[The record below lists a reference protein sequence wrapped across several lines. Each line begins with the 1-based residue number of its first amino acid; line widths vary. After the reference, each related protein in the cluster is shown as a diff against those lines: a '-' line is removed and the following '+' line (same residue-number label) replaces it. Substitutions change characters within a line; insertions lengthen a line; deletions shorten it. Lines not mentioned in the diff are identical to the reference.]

1 MRYLC
6 NNNDREICKQAL
18 LLIFDKCRREKYGK
32 KIYHITL
39 SKMAQFQGQRET
51 RETLGSCLVIW
62 WYGKQMVNFILRYS

>member
-39 SKMAQFQGQRET
+39 SKMAQFQGQRELQ
-51 RETLGSCLVIW
+51 RKNWDHAL
-62 WYGKQMVNFILRYS
+62 

>member
-6 NNNDREICKQAL
+6 NNNQREICKQAL

-51 RETLGSCLVIW
+51 REKLGSCLVIW
-62 WYGKQMVNFILRYS
+62 WYGEKMVNFILRYS